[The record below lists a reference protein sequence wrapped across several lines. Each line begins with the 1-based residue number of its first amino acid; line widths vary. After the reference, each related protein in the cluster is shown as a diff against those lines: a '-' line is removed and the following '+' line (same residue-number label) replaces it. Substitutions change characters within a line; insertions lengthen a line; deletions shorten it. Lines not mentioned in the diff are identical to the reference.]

1 MIMKGWRGMVSSSHP
16 QGEKETM
23 ERGQG
28 TCPRVGFA
36 GRAPVSRFPKLVS
49 GERGSVALY
58 LLKLLIPFVILGFII
73 SQAGPIVW
81 NQIYTRIMASDV
93 GDYALQIYREN
104 NGNMEK
110 VNVKVREMVVERGGR
125 LVGDAL
131 PPHLLPSTLHRGQGR
146 GDEGDPVVEIGHP
159 FHRQEWGHP
168 HEPKRTGGTVR
179 PWIVKPSPR

>member
-1 MIMKGWRGMVSSSHP
+1 MVSSSHP

-93 GDYALQIYREN
+93 CDYALQIYREN

-110 VNVKVREMVVERGGR
+110 VNVKVREMVVGRGGR
-125 LVGDAL
+125 LVGDVVVVSDASGRPRAL
-131 PPHLLPSTLHRGQGR
+131 FLRVRRITSTLLFRR
-146 GDEGDPVVEIGHP
+146 ISYLAPYTEARAEVMKEI
-159 FHRQEWGHP
+159 Q
-168 HEPKRTGGTVR
+168 
-179 PWIVKPSPR
+179 